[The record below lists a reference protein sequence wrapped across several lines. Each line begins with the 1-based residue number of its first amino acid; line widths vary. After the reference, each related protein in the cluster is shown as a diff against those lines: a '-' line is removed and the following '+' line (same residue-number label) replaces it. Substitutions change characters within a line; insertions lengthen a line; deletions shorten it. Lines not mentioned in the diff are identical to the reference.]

1 MREIEFTKTKEK
13 VVLKFFDRTSDIF
26 KDLEGKKCFFIC
38 DANVL
43 SAHPSMASWLDE
55 SKAIKIL
62 LDQPE
67 AQKNLESYKKIIEA
81 IEFLLYF
88 IF

>member
-1 MREIEFTKTKEK
+1 MREIEFTNTKEK

-26 KDLEGKKCFFIC
+26 KDLEGKSAFLC

-43 SAHPSMASWLDE
+43 SSHPSMASWLDE

-67 AQKNLESYKKIIEA
+67 AQKT
-81 IEFLLYF
+81 
-88 IF
+88 

>member
-1 MREIEFTKTKEK
+1 MREIEFINTKEK

-43 SAHPSMASWLDE
+43 SAHPGMTSWLDE

-67 AQKNLESYKKIIEA
+67 AQKNMESYKKIIEA
-81 IEFLLYF
+81 LKKT
-88 IF
+88 